1 MAFKMK
7 GFNPGKGT
15 GMDRAQS
22 SFKLRTDK
30 KIDGKR
36 VKKTDSSRIEGE
48 ILGIYDNEYNE
59 AKQDK
64 DLKRIKQLEKR
75 MLKLRDT
82 VVKRGDGELFTKNK
96 SHIDMSKFNSPNK
109 MKGNKRGYD
118 TGGFEAKEEKDQN
131 KRRLKEVKSSIRDL
145 RIERLKKIG
154 NKRAQTN
161 LKSAIAGLKEKK
173 KQLKNK

>member
-22 SFKLRTDK
+22 SFKLRTNK

-36 VKKTDSSRIEGE
+36 VKKTDSVRIEGE

-109 MKGNKRGYD
+109 MKGNK
-118 TGGFEAKEEKDQN
+118 T
-131 KRRLKEVKSSIRDL
+131 
-145 RIERLKKIG
+145 
-154 NKRAQTN
+154 
-161 LKSAIAGLKEKK
+161 
-173 KQLKNK
+173 KNHDNCL

>member
-15 GMDRAQS
+15 GMDKAQS
-22 SFKLRTDK
+22 SFKLRTNK

-36 VKKTDSSRIEGE
+36 VKKTDSGRIEGE

-75 MLKLRDT
+75 MLKLRNT

-118 TGGFEAKEEKDQN
+118 TQGADAKEEAMKKELHQRTN
-131 KRRLKEVKSSIRDL
+131 KRRLKEVKLTHINMTFVFS
-145 RIERLKKIG
+145 EY
-154 NKRAQTN
+154 KR
-161 LKSAIAGLKEKK
+161 
-173 KQLKNK
+173 